1 MKFRRIELVRAVWG
15 AVLLIAPS
23 AVLSALHGVQVDRKA
38 LVVTRILGA
47 RHLVQA
53 WLSGINPSRAML
65 AAGAGVDAIHSLT
78 AFGLGALDRRRLQG
92 GVADG
97 IIAAV
102 WAGFG
107 WHQARAEFKQP
118 GTAQDPRV

>member
-1 MKFRRIELVRAVWG
+1 MKLRRIEILRAAWG
-15 AVLLIAPS
+15 AVLLFAPS
-23 AVLSALHGVQVDRKA
+23 AVLSALHGVQADRKA

-53 WLSGINPSRAML
+53 WVSGINPSRGML
-65 AAGAGVDAIHSLT
+65 AAGAVVDAIHSLT
-78 AFGLGALDRRRLQG
+78 AFGLGILDRRRLQG

-97 IIAAV
+97 IVAAV

-107 WHQARAEFKQP
+107 WHQARAEITQP
-118 GTAQDPRV
+118 DTSRDRRA

>member
-1 MKFRRIELVRAVWG
+1 MKLRRIEIVRAVRG
-15 AVLLIAPS
+15 ALLLLAPS

-38 LVVTRILGA
+38 LVVTRILGV

-53 WLSGINPSRAML
+53 WVSGVNPSRAMVV
-65 AAGAGVDAIHSLT
+65 AGAGVDAIHSLT
-78 AFGLGALDRRRLQG
+78 AFGLGVLDRRRLQG

-97 IIAAV
+97 IVAAV

-107 WHQARAEFKQP
+107 WHQARAEFTQP
-118 GTAQDPRV
+118 GTARDRRA